1 VLVDNMANTSVD
13 LALIHRL
20 TNLSDI
26 NRLLHE
32 TVAKERAIDSELD
45 QLLSKRADLERSF
58 LLLNTPTAEVGHA
71 QSLRLF
77 QCPQA
82 YPCMLSTST
91 DTRPSV

>member
-1 VLVDNMANTSVD
+1 MAGTTVD

-32 TVAKERAIDSELD
+32 TVAKERALDMELD

-58 LLLNTPTAEVGHA
+58 LLLNTPTAEVSA
-71 QSLRLF
+71 RRRNAE
-77 QCPQA
+77 C
-82 YPCMLSTST
+82 
-91 DTRPSV
+91 